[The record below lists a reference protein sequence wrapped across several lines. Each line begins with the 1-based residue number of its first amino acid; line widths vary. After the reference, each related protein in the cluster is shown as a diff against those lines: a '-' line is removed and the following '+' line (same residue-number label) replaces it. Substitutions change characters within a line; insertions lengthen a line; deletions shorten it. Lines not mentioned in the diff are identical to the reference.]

1 MFLSTRKLVAYIL
14 LLANVDQTCA
24 KTPLYVGA
32 MFPMTSSYKQE
43 WTGGNGIQP
52 AAQMAFDH
60 VNAADVLTDY
70 ELKMIWNDTR
80 VKDGLYF
87 KFLLLNPSR
96 PVVNQRYFF
105 FLIEF
110 NSSFAFR
117 IFQVGKMCLYQ
128 NIKMWGENT

>member
-60 VNAADVLTDY
+60 VNAADVLKDY

-96 PVVNQRYFF
+96 PV
-105 FLIEF
+105 F
-110 NSSFAFR
+110 NPFPSKGFP
-117 IFQVGKMCLYQ
+117 ID
-128 NIKMWGENT
+128 E